1 MPIRILLADDHGIVR
16 QGLRMYLTLDAELD
30 VVGEAANG
38 VEAVRLARELRPD
51 VVLMDLAMPVMS
63 GLEATAAIR
72 QQGLPVQVVV
82 LTSVV
87 EDLAVTA
94 VLRAG
99 AVGYL
104 VKDTGADELRRAIK
118 AAALGQPQL
127 SPQIAARLLAE
138 ARTADHPEVLTERE
152 SQVLRLAA
160 QGLSDQ
166 EIARQLVLPPPLV
179 SSHLGDII
187 DKLRLAQEAQAALL
201 DFSNQLLS
209 RSDPAGL
216 MSYLVHETQRLLH
229 SDACALLLPDGVPG
243 ELIIRAA
250 SGWRTDPVAAGR
262 RLVQSRDHG
271 PGLVMRTGHPCQVAD
286 LAAEA
291 SAGEPELWPGEDFR
305 GHALIPLLAADRAIG
320 VLELDSRQP
329 RLLDESELRFVRL
342 LANQAALL
350 VEQARLREAEREQQ
364 GLEDDLAVARQ
375 IQLSL
380 LPASTP
386 QIPGWDFAAAYR
398 SARQVGGDLYDFIE
412 LPGGHARLGLLIAD
426 VAGKGAA
433 AALFMAYCRAVIR
446 AAALR
451 QPGPALTLA
460 QANDLLLK
468 DSQANSMFVSAFYAV
483 LDLASGRLDYANA
496 GHNPPLLR
504 AAAAGPAAQVFSGDL
519 VLGVTSPLHYREQ
532 QLSLAP
538 GDLLLL
544 YTDGITEAAN
554 PAGDLFGLAR
564 LRTLIEAG
572 GVLGPRGLIDSV
584 LGAVGA
590 FTAGATQADDFTL
603 VAVQRRPHA

>member
-1 MPIRILLADDHGIVR
+1 MPIRILIADDHGIVR

-30 VVGEAANG
+30 VIGEAANG
-38 VEAVRLARELRPD
+38 AEAVRLARELSPD

-72 QQGLPVQVVV
+72 QQGLPAQVVV

-99 AVGYL
+99 ALGYL
-104 VKDTGADELRRAIK
+104 VKDTGADELRRAIR
-118 AAALGQPQL
+118 AAAQGQPQL

-138 ARTADHPEVLTERE
+138 THAADQPEVLTERE

-166 EIARQLVLPPPLV
+166 EIARQLVLPPPAV
-179 SSHLGDII
+179 SSHLGDIV

-209 RSDPAGL
+209 CSDPAGL
-216 MSYLVHETQRLLH
+216 MRYLVQETQHLLH
-229 SDACALLLPDGVPG
+229 SDACALLLPDGAGQAG
-243 ELIIRAA
+243 ELVIRAA
-250 SGWRTDPVAAGR
+250 SGWRSDPVTASCRVAQ
-262 RLVQSRDHG
+262 LPDEG
-271 PGLVMRTGHPCQVAD
+271 PGLVMRTGRPCQVDD
-286 LAAEA
+286 LAAPA
-291 SAGEPELWPGEDFR
+291 SAELWPGEGFR
-305 GHALIPLLAADRAIG
+305 GHALIPLLVADRAIG

-329 RLLDESELRFVRL
+329 RLLDEAELRFVRL

-350 VEQARLREAEREQQ
+350 VEQARLRETEREQQ

-380 LPASTP
+380 LPASNP
-386 QIPGWDFAAAYR
+386 QAAGWGFAAAYQA
-398 SARQVGGDLYDFIE
+398 ARQVGGDLYDFIE
-412 LPGGHARLGLLIAD
+412 LPGQPARLGVLIAD
-426 VAGKGAA
+426 VAGKGAS

-451 QPGPALTLA
+451 QPRPAVTLA

-468 DSQANSMFVSAFYAV
+468 DSQANNMFVSAFYAV
-483 LDLASGRLDYANA
+483 LDTASGLLSYANA
-496 GHNPPLLR
+496 GHNPPLWR
-504 AAAAGPAAQVFSGDL
+504 AAEAGPTRELYSGDL
-519 VLGVTSPLHYREQ
+519 VLGISSPMKYREQ
-532 QLSLAP
+532 QLCLAA
-538 GDLLLL
+538 GDVLLL
-544 YTDGITEAAN
+544 YTDGITDAMN
-554 PAGDLFGLAR
+554 LAGELFGLER
-564 LRTLIEAG
+564 LQAIVEAG
-572 GVLGPRGLIDSV
+572 CALGPKRLVESV
-584 LGAVGA
+584 LSAVGA
-590 FTAGATQADDFTL
+590 FSAGATQADDFTL
-603 VAVQRRPHA
+603 VAVQRLAGA